1 MATIGGKITYLDL
14 FAGAGGLSEGFKA
27 TGYESVAHV
36 EMDSDAC
43 NTLKTRE
50 CYYHLKSKDNSDL
63 YFKYL
68 RGEITRNEL
77 YGKVPAKILDSVICE
92 TMSSDTMPSIF
103 KKIDAAMQYHQV
115 KHLDLILG
123 GPPCQAYSVAGRI
136 RDKNG
141 MRDDYRNYLFESY
154 MKIVS
159 YYRPKAFI
167 FENVPGILSAKPGN
181 EGLPI
186 IDRIKKTFEDAHY
199 SVLEDLS
206 NAIVDMTEYG
216 VPQNRRRIIILGLN
230 RDFYGERCS
239 ELLDKFYN
247 VELPKLKENT
257 LTVRDA
263 IGDLPALTPLDEP
276 IRWEGRKLS
285 HSLPNPMI
293 NGHISRFHSKRDID
307 IFRMLEEDIESG
319 RNQYVSTESLK
330 ELYTGL
336 TGRKSNIHKYHV
348 LRWDEPSNL
357 IPAHLFKDGL
367 RHIHPDSTQARTITV
382 REAARLQTFPD
393 EYIFHGSQT
402 DCFKMIGNAVPP
414 KFAEKAAIA
423 LNAVIG
429 DVQ

>member
-1 MATIGGKITYLDL
+1 MNTVELFVGCGGLLEGFEHSGLYTLLGGVEWEKSPVNELRTHLQNNYGIDDAENRILRFDIQRTDELINGWTDSVYESSSGLDHIL
-14 FAGAGGLSEGFKA
+14 AGAN
-27 TGYESVAHV
+27 VDV
-36 EMDSDAC
+36 
-43 NTLKTRE
+43 
-50 CYYHLKSKDNSDL
+50 
-63 YFKYL
+63 
-68 RGEITRNEL
+68 
-77 YGKVPAKILDSVICE
+77 VV
-92 TMSSDTMPSIF
+92 
-103 KKIDAAMQYHQV
+103 
-115 KHLDLILG
+115 G
-123 GPPCQAYSVAGRI
+123 GPPCQAYSIAGRV

-167 FENVPGILSAKPGN
+167 FENVPGILSARPGN

-186 IDRIKKTFEDAHY
+186 IDRIKKTIEDARY

-230 RDFYGERCS
+230 KDIYGDRCS
-239 ELLDKFYN
+239 DLLNKFYS
-247 VELPKLKENT
+247 VELPKLKESA

-263 IGDLPALTPLDEP
+263 IGDLPKLTPLDEP
-276 IRWEGRKLS
+276 IRWERRKLS
-285 HSLPNPMI
+285 HSLPEPMI

-307 IFRMLEEDIESG
+307 IFRMLAEDIESG
-319 RNQYVSTESLK
+319 RNQYISIESLK
-330 ELYTGL
+330 ELYTKL
-336 TGRKSNIHKYHV
+336 TGRETNIHKYHV
-348 LRWDEPSNL
+348 IKWDEPSNL

-367 RHIHPDSTQARTITV
+367 RHIHPDSSQARTITV

-402 DCFKMIGNAVPP
+402 DSFKMIGNAVPP

-423 LNAVIG
+423 LNAIIG
-429 DVQ
+429 G

>member
-1 MATIGGKITYLDL
+1 MNTVEL
-14 FAGAGGLSEGFKA
+14 FVGCGGLLEGFEHSGLY
-27 TGYESVAHV
+27 TLLGGV
-36 EMDSDAC
+36 EWEQSPV
-43 NTLKTRE
+43 
-50 CYYHLKSKDNSDL
+50 
-63 YFKYL
+63 
-68 RGEITRNEL
+68 NEL
-77 YGKVPAKILDSVICE
+77 RTRLHDGYGMDDANNRILRFDIQRTDELINGWNDDCYGH
-92 TMSSDTMPSIF
+92 SDGLDHIIAGSN
-103 KKIDAAMQYHQV
+103 IDV
-115 KHLDLILG
+115 VVG

-199 SVLEDLS
+199 SVLENLS

-429 DVQ
+429 DVL

>member
-1 MATIGGKITYLDL
+1 MNTVEL
-14 FAGAGGLSEGFKA
+14 FVGCGGLLEGFEHSGLY
-27 TGYESVAHV
+27 TLLGGV
-36 EMDSDAC
+36 EWEQSPV
-43 NTLKTRE
+43 
-50 CYYHLKSKDNSDL
+50 
-63 YFKYL
+63 
-68 RGEITRNEL
+68 NEL
-77 YGKVPAKILDSVICE
+77 RTRLHDGYGMDDANNRILHFDIQRTDELINGWNDDCYGH
-92 TMSSDTMPSIF
+92 SDGLDHIIAGSN
-103 KKIDAAMQYHQV
+103 IDV
-115 KHLDLILG
+115 VVG

-414 KFAEKAAIA
+414 KFAGKAAIA

-429 DVQ
+429 DVL

>member
-1 MATIGGKITYLDL
+1 MNTVEL
-14 FAGAGGLSEGFKA
+14 FVGCGGLLEGFEHSGLY
-27 TGYESVAHV
+27 TLLGGV
-36 EMDSDAC
+36 EWEQSPV
-43 NTLKTRE
+43 
-50 CYYHLKSKDNSDL
+50 
-63 YFKYL
+63 
-68 RGEITRNEL
+68 NEL
-77 YGKVPAKILDSVICE
+77 RTRLHDGYGMDDANNRILRFDIQRTDELINGWNDDCYGH
-92 TMSSDTMPSIF
+92 SDGLDHIIAGSN
-103 KKIDAAMQYHQV
+103 IDV
-115 KHLDLILG
+115 VVG

-167 FENVPGILSAKPGN
+167 FENVPGILSAKPGT

-429 DVQ
+429 DIL

>member
-1 MATIGGKITYLDL
+1 MNTVEL
-14 FAGAGGLSEGFKA
+14 FVGCGGLLEGFEHSGLY
-27 TGYESVAHV
+27 TLLGGV
-36 EMDSDAC
+36 EWEQSPV
-43 NTLKTRE
+43 
-50 CYYHLKSKDNSDL
+50 
-63 YFKYL
+63 
-68 RGEITRNEL
+68 NEL
-77 YGKVPAKILDSVICE
+77 RTRLHDGYGMDDANNRILRFDIQRTDELINGWNDDCYGH
-92 TMSSDTMPSIF
+92 SDGLDHIIAGSN
-103 KKIDAAMQYHQV
+103 IDV
-115 KHLDLILG
+115 VVG

-167 FENVPGILSAKPGN
+167 FENVPGILSAKPGT
-181 EGLPI
+181 ERLPI
-186 IDRIKKTFEDAHY
+186 INRIKKTFEDAHY

-429 DVQ
+429 DIL